1 MAIIAGNIVIGS
13 ETVKQPSQ
21 PTGDTKVVT
30 NLAELRSPPVQKG
43 LRTVTDEIPM
53 DQMDTDAKKSQYML
67 DAYNSTELLS
77 FDEE

>member
-30 NLAELRSPPVQKG
+30 NLAELHSPPVQKG